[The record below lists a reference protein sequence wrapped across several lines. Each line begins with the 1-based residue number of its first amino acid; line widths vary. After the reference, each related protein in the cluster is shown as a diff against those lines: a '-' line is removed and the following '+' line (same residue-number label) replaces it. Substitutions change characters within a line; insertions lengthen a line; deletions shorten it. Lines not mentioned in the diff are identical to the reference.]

1 MKITESKLHKL
12 IEEAINEYHIKN
24 ANGNY
29 TRYNFSDYARTGG
42 GVRGQTFGNI
52 HNNPQDF
59 YKRKYTNK
67 QNALN
72 PEEYRG
78 QNGRETWVYKMIQR
92 ENRLHK
98 SLGQELGAL
107 DRKIKGYVRK
117 GYFGKD
123 PDILNLV
130 NVYSAFLHYTSRK
143 YEYFIAQYRNRNQQA
158 MGGVDYGNTDSLEEA
173 QSIYGLNTE
182 QGTNWITDL
191 EQQIRSMIDEGV
203 FRGNKTMEIN
213 NDFLELLRLGRLAK
227 PVVAKVAPQ
236 DQQVPVDQADN
247 VPNMPTQSG
256 EEGINTGDKYAD
268 NIGNG
273 FEDVQPEEGTEG
285 VPSAFNDP
293 NVIAQVKSAKDEYNN
308 PDAQKVGKDGKK
320 RKFFLGALIGLTML
334 IGGALGLKGCE
345 GQAKTVV
352 PPTDGTEQQVQ
363 TPQTQTIEVNF
374 PNGSSQL
381 SQEDIVKLQN
391 LPKDQ
396 YNVVVKG
403 NQYQWHMNGQPC
415 DPATN
420 QRLQQNLDNQRAEA
434 IRQYLPSANI
444 TITNPAGTQANAT
457 INGGGTISFDN
468 AQQMMNQQQ
477 TQQTAQINENDIVK
491 MVQECVKKI
500 KEAHKVLD
508 PDDAAAE
515 YKNTPYGAELARR
528 AKNAKPYVKE
538 AKKGY
543 THSGDEYNGADPD
556 DPFKGSYK
564 AAKKAYDKKSPYAKD
579 LHKQYKDGKE
589 MMKQSK
595 LDKAVD
601 KAVAE
606 SVKRVLKEGN

>member
-1 MKITESKLHKL
+1 MKITESQLQKM
-12 IEEAINEYHIKN
+12 IAEAINEYHIKN

-29 TRYNFSDYARTGG
+29 TKYNFSDYARTGG
-42 GVRGQTFGNI
+42 GIRGQTFGNI
-52 HNNPQDF
+52 HNNPRDF
-59 YKRKYTNK
+59 YSRKYTNK

-72 PEEYRG
+72 PEEFRG
-78 QNGRETWVYKMIQR
+78 QEGQETWVYRMIQR
-92 ENRLHK
+92 ENKLRK

-123 PDILNLV
+123 PDIVNLV

-143 YEYFIAQYRNRNQQA
+143 YEYFIAQYRNRNQQS
-158 MGGVDYGNTDSLEEA
+158 MSNVDYGNVDSLEEA

-182 QGTNWITDL
+182 NGTSWITDL
-191 EQQIRSMIDEGV
+191 EQQIRGLIDEGV
-203 FRGNKTMEIN
+203 FRGKRTMEIN
-213 NDFLELLRLGRLAK
+213 NDFLELLRLGRLGK
-227 PVVAKVAPQ
+227 PTVAQAQ
-236 DQQVPVDQADN
+236 QTQSQQVQADN
-247 VPNMPTQSG
+247 APNVPTQPG
-256 EEGINTGDKYAD
+256 EEKEGINTGDKYAD
-268 NIGNG
+268 NVGND
-273 FEDVQPEEGTEG
+273 FEDVQPEEGSEG
-285 VPSAFNDP
+285 VATGFNDP
-293 NVIAQVKSAKDEYNN
+293 NVIGQVKGAKDEYS
-308 PDAQKVGKDGKK
+308 AQQAQQGGGNRKK
-320 RKFFLGALIGLTML
+320 RKFLMGALIGLLLTV
-334 IGGALGLKGCE
+334 GAALGLKGCE
-345 GQAKTVV
+345 GNGNTVV
-352 PPTDGTEQQVQ
+352 PPATDDTDLQ
-363 TPQTQTIEVNF
+363 TQAPETQTIEVNF
-374 PNGSSQL
+374 DNGSAQL

-403 NQYQWHMNGQPC
+403 NQYQWHMNGRPC

-420 QRLQQNLDNQRAEA
+420 QRLQQNLDNQRAET

-457 INGGGTISFDN
+457 INGGGTIDFGA
-468 AQQMMNQQQ
+468 AQNMQQQ
-477 TQQTAQINENDIVK
+477 AQGQTMQINENDIVRI
-491 MVQECVKKI
+491 VAECVKKI

-515 YKNTPYGAELARR
+515 YKDTPYGAELARR

-556 DPFKGSYK
+556 DPFYGSYK

-589 MMKQSK
+589 MKKDALSR
-595 LDKAVD
+595 AVD

-606 SVKRVLKEGN
+606 CIKKMFE